1 MRTKTIKI
9 PLVGDRVDKF
19 YAEGFQS
26 FKFRIW
32 EAKKGSLLI
41 VPNKFHKQ
49 SVIFSMNFN
58 GEVIKKINC
67 PILSFHKEF
76 EIIFLK
82 DFICIL
88 ERKKYWSSSSDEY
101 KSQYFIETDLNRME
115 E

>member
-1 MRTKTIKI
+1 MIKI
-9 PLVGDRVDKF
+9 PLVEDQVDQF
-19 YAEGFQS
+19 YAKGFQS

-41 VPNKFHKQ
+41 VPNKFHQQ

-67 PILSFHKEF
+67 SILSLNKKF

-82 DFICIL
+82 DFICLL
-88 ERKKYWSSSSDEY
+88 ERK
-101 KSQYFIETDLNRME
+101 
-115 E
+115 